1 MGSKY
6 IKEQSTSTNKIVSNS
21 CGLYEDDCDKLIY
34 FIPKSVWPFEHSVF
48 KVVETVLT
56 NLLMYIR
63 LSYRECFKQW
73 LRTDGSVQLFSLHY
87 IGKKHLNMYQDAL

>member
-6 IKEQSTSTNKIVSNS
+6 IQEQSTSTNKIVSNS

-34 FIPKSVWPFEHSVF
+34 FIPKSVWPFDHSIF

-56 NLLMYIR
+56 NLL
-63 LSYRECFKQW
+63 LSYKECSKQW
-73 LRTDGSVQLFSLHY
+73 LRTHGSVQLFSLHY
-87 IGKKHLNMYQDAL
+87 IGKRHLNMYQDAL